1 LNAPPKNILWLIF
14 FTNFLDM
21 LGFGLVLPV
30 LGFIFET
37 DNALFSGVYEPQR
50 LKFLY
55 LLLVGSYSIGTLIGA
70 PVLGA
75 LSDKYGRRKM
85 LMFTYSFNI
94 FFYLVFVLGIINVSY
109 PLLYVGRVGAGLI
122 GASLLIVQ
130 SAIADVSK
138 PEEKTKNFGITGI
151 AFGLGFIIGAYL
163 GGILTDWYGYTIP
176 FYVSCC
182 VTFSNFLFI
191 IFLFKETNQHRT
203 NKPIS
208 PLTGLQNF
216 IKAFTNKS
224 LRNIFFV
231 IFLMTTSF
239 NFLIQFYQ
247 FYVRESFHFS
257 KQDVGVLYAFIGLSV
272 AFTQG
277 VILRPLSQKYSPTQL
292 LSVGLFFFSI
302 AYLLLLIPTQTSLLY
317 FTTFIVI
324 LFQGVTFPTT
334 LSVVSNQ
341 ASKDVQGETIGINQ
355 AVQSAAAAFP
365 IVIGAVM
372 NLGYMDLEY
381 SFPMWFGAAVTFLS
395 WVFFMYFFV
404 LKKGK

>member
-1 LNAPPKNILWLIF
+1 
-14 FTNFLDM
+14 M

-37 DNALFSGVYEPQR
+37 DNALFSGIYEPQR

-94 FFYLVFVLGIINVSY
+94 FFYLIFVLGIIKVSY

-163 GGILTDWYGYTIP
+163 GGILTEQYGYTLP

-182 VTFSNFLFI
+182 VTFTNFLFI
-191 IFLFKETNQHRT
+191 IFIFKETNQHRT
-203 NKPIS
+203 NKKIS

-216 IKAFTNKS
+216 AKAFTNKS
-224 LRNIFFV
+224 LRNIFLV

-272 AFTQG
+272 AITQG
-277 VILRPLSQKYSPTQL
+277 VLLRPLSKKYSPTQL
-292 LSVGLFFFSI
+292 LAVGLFFFSI
-302 AYLLLLIPTQTSLLY
+302 AYLLLLIPTQTSFLY

-324 LFQGVTFPTT
+324 VFQGITFPTT

-365 IVIGAVM
+365 IVVGGIM
-372 NLGYMDLEY
+372 NLGYMELTY
-381 SFPMWFGAAVTFLS
+381 TFPMWFGAAVTFLS

-404 LKKGK
+404 LKKNK